1 MITSAKTLGFAP
13 EAELRDRSQMA
24 FLSSLM
30 RQGADRYVLKGGMAM
45 RALYASARLTK
56 DIDFDC
62 EASLSAQSMS
72 AQIPKALRASAREAG
87 LVEPAIDRTKSGTSA
102 NRWRLRGATRA
113 GVTMTW
119 DVELSS
125 RGMPAAEFIETT
137 TIQPPPDY
145 RIARFVA
152 RVYGPAAMA
161 ASKVNALLSVTR
173 SVPRDVFDLH
183 ELAPRG
189 ASPVELWV
197 ANLSRETLERRRIA
211 VLDKINEIGFELAN
225 SELLPYVARDIR
237 ATIDRPHWDVMRIA
251 VTETVQGWFESAI
264 AGAKSAEELSHD
276 ATNDP
281 DLAGR

>member
-1 MITSAKTLGFAP
+1 MIVTAEHLGFAP
-13 EAELRDRSQMA
+13 EAQARDRSQMA

-62 EASLSAQSMS
+62 EASVSAQSMS
-72 AQIPKALRASAREAG
+72 SQIPKALRASAREAG
-87 LVEPAIDRTKSGTSA
+87 LAEPTVERTKSGTSA
-102 NRWRLRGATRA
+102 NRWRLRGATHA
-113 GVTMTW
+113 GVVMTW
-119 DVELSS
+119 EVELSS

-137 TIQPPPDY
+137 TIQPPPEY

-161 ASKVNALLSVTR
+161 ASKVNALMSETR
-173 SVPRDVFDLH
+173 NVPRDVFDLF
-183 ELAPRG
+183 ELGSRG

-197 ANLSRETLERRRIA
+197 AHLPRESLERRRRA
-211 VLDKINEIGFELAN
+211 VLGKIGEIGFDLAN
-225 SELLPYVARDIR
+225 SELLPYVVRDVR
-237 ATIDRPHWDVMRIA
+237 ATIDRQRWDDMRLA
-251 VTETVQGWFESAI
+251 VAETVEGWFGSAI
-264 AGAKSAEELSHD
+264 DRSKRAEEMNHD

-281 DLAGR
+281 DLTGR

>member
-1 MITSAKTLGFAP
+1 MIASAKTLGFAP

-62 EASLSAQSMS
+62 EASLSTQSMS

-87 LVEPAIDRTKSGTSA
+87 LADPAVERTKSGASA

-113 GVTMTW
+113 GVAMTW
-119 DVELSS
+119 EVELSS

-137 TIQPPPDY
+137 TVQPPPDY

-161 ASKVNALLSVTR
+161 ASKVNALMSETR
-173 SVPRDVFDLH
+173 SVPRDVFDLY

-189 ASPVELWV
+189 ATPVELWV
-197 ANLSRETLERRRIA
+197 AHLPRETLERRRIA

-225 SELLPYVARDIR
+225 SELLPYVARDLR
-237 ATIDRPHWDVMRIA
+237 ATIDRQHWDDMRIA
-251 VTETVQGWFESAI
+251 VAETVQGWFESAI
-264 AGAKSAEELSHD
+264 VRAKRAEEFSHD